1 MKKIM
6 ILGAGI
12 LQLPAIKKAKEMGL
26 SVIAVDMDPNAVGFA
41 EEGIDR
47 EVIST
52 TDTLEVLKAAKRH
65 GINGIMTLASDMPI
79 RTIAV
84 VARELGLAGV
94 TEETALKATNKAAM
108 RDALYSHSVPI
119 PMYFKASSKEDYF
132 KAVNEIKRHG
142 CQCIIKPADNSGSR
156 GVNLLKSY
164 EKEMVDRAYE
174 YSKKYSRSGDL
185 VVEEY
190 LEGPEVS
197 VETLSL
203 DGECHVIQITDKMT
217 TGAPYFVETG
227 HSQPSMLP
235 ADIQLKIMEVAV
247 AANRSIGIE
256 NGPLHTEIKVTSEG
270 PKIIELGARLG
281 GDNITTHLVPL
292 STGVNMVECCI
303 KIALGETP
311 DYKTKH
317 YKASAI
323 RYLESKEGVIQKIEG
338 VQNAGKIEGIKQ
350 ISIVHGVGE
359 HIKQVRSS
367 VDRIGFVIAQADSAV
382 EAMKKCENAIK
393 EIGITYE

>member
-1 MKKIM
+1 
-6 ILGAGI
+6 
-12 LQLPAIKKAKEMGL
+12 
-26 SVIAVDMDPNAVGFA
+26 
-41 EEGIDR
+41 
-47 EVIST
+47 
-52 TDTLEVLKAAKRH
+52 
-65 GINGIMTLASDMPI
+65 
-79 RTIAV
+79 
-84 VARELGLAGV
+84 
-94 TEETALKATNKAAM
+94 
-108 RDALYSHSVPI
+108 
-119 PMYFKASSKEDYF
+119 
-132 KAVNEIKRHG
+132 
-142 CQCIIKPADNSGSR
+142 
-156 GVNLLKSY
+156 
-164 EKEMVDRAYE
+164 MVDRAYE

-235 ADIQLKIMEVAV
+235 ANIQLKIMEVAV

-256 NGPLHTEIKVTSEG
+256 NGPSHTEIKVTSEG

>member
-1 MKKIM
+1 M
-6 ILGAGI
+6 
-12 LQLPAIKKAKEMGL
+12 
-26 SVIAVDMDPNAVGFA
+26 
-41 EEGIDR
+41 
-47 EVIST
+47 
-52 TDTLEVLKAAKRH
+52 
-65 GINGIMTLASDMPI
+65 
-79 RTIAV
+79 
-84 VARELGLAGV
+84 
-94 TEETALKATNKAAM
+94 
-108 RDALYSHSVPI
+108 
-119 PMYFKASSKEDYF
+119 
-132 KAVNEIKRHG
+132 
-142 CQCIIKPADNSGSR
+142 
-156 GVNLLKSY
+156 
-164 EKEMVDRAYE
+164 
-174 YSKKYSRSGDL
+174 
-185 VVEEY
+185 
-190 LEGPEVS
+190 
-197 VETLSL
+197 
-203 DGECHVIQITDKMT
+203 IQITDKMT

-256 NGPLHTEIKVTSEG
+256 NGPSHTEIKVTSEG